1 MLLDFTVENYRSI
14 KEPVTLSAVA
24 QSRGSKQSAD
34 SQNSRVK
41 SDNEIALPYE
51 VPSRN
56 LEILP
61 VVGIFGAN
69 ASGKTNVIQALDCL
83 LSLMAFGNRLVN
95 VFNITKISPFRLD
108 RDAARQPTKFS
119 LRAVFD
125 GDIYSY
131 SLSITSS
138 QVIDESLYYSPLKTR
153 RNRCL
158 FERSWNGEA
167 KKYTWKNG
175 EDFTGSHAQLQP
187 NIKQEELFISLI
199 ISQLDIKIIRPLSQ
213 WILFHVPSITLES
226 ERRDRDALVKY
237 YKLGSNSDAVQ
248 LSNNVFSLI
257 QKFDT
262 GIDGIEIRKS
272 VDADNFAMYA
282 LHNTPEGK
290 IEKWLLEEESLGTQ
304 RLMGLA
310 MRIFYNM
317 SDGGLTVI
325 DEISANIHPNITRVI
340 IKMFQNPKSNPNHA
354 QLIFTSHD
362 NTLQRNNL
370 LRRDQIW
377 FTEKREDRSTAL
389 YPLTD
394 FKVRNDLAIDRAY
407 LDGRFG
413 AVPFLPDD
421 DELIIPIASK

>member
-24 QSRGSKQSAD
+24 QSRGNKQSAD
-34 SQNSRVK
+34 SKRSSVK

-69 ASGKTNVIQALDCL
+69 ASGKTNVIQALDRL
-83 LSLMAFGNRLVN
+83 LSFMAWGNQFVI
-95 VFNITKISPFRLD
+95 FNNTKLLPFRLNS
-108 RDAARQPTKFS
+108 DAVRQPTKFAI
-119 LRAVFD
+119 RMVFN

-131 SLSITSS
+131 STSINSS
-138 QVIDESLYYSPLKTR
+138 QVIEESLHYSPLKTK

-158 FERSWNGEA
+158 FQRSWNSKT

-175 EDFTGSHAQLQP
+175 EDFTGSHIQLQP

-199 ISQLDIKIIRPLSQ
+199 ISQLDIEIIRPFSR
-213 WILFHVPSITLES
+213 WILNRFPSITLES
-226 ERRDRDALVKY
+226 EKRDRDALVTY
-237 YKLGSNSDAVQ
+237 YRLSTNFDAAP
-248 LSNNVFSLI
+248 LSNDVFSLI

-272 VDADNFAMYA
+272 VDTDDFAMYA

-290 IEKWLLEEESLGTQ
+290 IEKWLFEEESLGTQ
-304 RLMGLA
+304 RLMSLA
-310 MRIFYNM
+310 MRMFYNM

-325 DEISANIHPNITRVI
+325 DEISANIHPNITRAI